1 MGRTVKRLS
10 GLEIDEI
17 SLVDRPANQHGLV
30 AIAKNDSQEEDMP
43 TLFDAEGNEVDESEL
58 RVGDFVYDEDGTE
71 FQLRDDVEDQGEPT
85 EEYAYQQDELESVGK
100 AAASLNPLKWGAAK
114 ERFGTMAAGQ
124 AFARRGLRRAGE
136 HVSANQGRYKVGGAA
151 AAGGA
156 GGYALGGVGKSAGQQ
171 FLEDISKA
179 VTDEERD
186 VLVAKAFDEAEAVSK
201 RNEVLEDAVVQLI
214 DNRELEQYTEIAK
227 SYELGVDD
235 EQLGGLLFRASQ
247 ALPDE
252 DLVLLDRLLAGA
264 GEISKAL
271 FVEQGMATVGGDSDI
286 LEEIYGIAG
295 SAVAKNDFGMTP
307 EQAVTAV
314 FDNNPAAYEAYEAEQ
329 ALGR

>member
-1 MGRTVKRLS
+1 V
-10 GLEIDEI
+10 
-17 SLVDRPANQHGLV
+17 
-30 AIAKNDSQEEDMP
+30 P
-43 TLFDAEGNEVDESEL
+43 T
-58 RVGDFVYDEDGTE
+58 
-71 FQLRDDVEDQGEPT
+71 
-85 EEYAYQQDELESVGK
+85 
-100 AAASLNPLKWGAAK
+100 
-114 ERFGTMAAGQ
+114 
-124 AFARRGLRRAGE
+124 RAGTR
-136 HVSANQGRYKVGGAA
+136 SAGRA
-151 AAGGA
+151 AAGGG

-171 FLEDISKA
+171 FLEEISKA

-186 VLVAKAFDEAEAVSK
+186 VPGGQGVRRGRGGLQAQRAPRGRSRPAHRRPRARAVH
-201 RNEVLEDAVVQLI
+201 RV
-214 DNRELEQYTEIAK
+214 AK

-247 ALPDE
+247 ALPEE

-286 LEEIYGIAG
+286 LEEVYGIAG

-329 ALGR
+329 ALER